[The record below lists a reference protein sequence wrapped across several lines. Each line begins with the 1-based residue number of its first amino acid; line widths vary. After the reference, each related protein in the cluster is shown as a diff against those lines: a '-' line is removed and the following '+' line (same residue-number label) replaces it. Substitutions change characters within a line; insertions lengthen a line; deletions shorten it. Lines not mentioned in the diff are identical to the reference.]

1 MTQTIKPNIKKKS
14 EFKCASLMAYA
25 YNSFIEEKTL
35 TLIDKLKEYLKTI
48 KRDTHLSFSNGEIV
62 YIPDLHG
69 DFVHLIIT
77 LHRHGLLDNDLN
89 LKKTH
94 DYVLLGDL
102 YDRGHH
108 SDSIDYWLN
117 KQIEKGV
124 KIFRLIGNHEMA
136 FFERDP
142 NGYPVIL
149 PAQDS
154 VKDIASNFQ
163 VTENLL
169 KSIAEGNILAAY
181 VSNDTI
187 YDFPILYIHS
197 FAISDDF
204 IELGL
209 EKNCDIYTFAHT
221 LNERLKKHGEYAYN
235 LFLDFKKTNKID
247 WKLMMKSF
255 LDDPLFNMYS
265 KRNDINTSFIWRRT
279 GLPTLKIYPSEL
291 DDLEIPDV
299 YQIVG
304 HTPVFFFKLPNEENN
319 KPFILPHKDGKGKIQ
334 FSDVGIGYHY
344 KEEFD
349 RLEVVINKKLAIS
362 I

>member
-1 MTQTIKPNIKKKS
+1 MTQTIKSNTKKRTDFKS
-14 EFKCASLMAYA
+14 ASLMSYA
-25 YNSFIEEKTL
+25 ENSSVVDKTIL
-35 TLIDKLKEYLKTI
+35 LVDKLKDYLKTI
-48 KRDTHLSFSNGEIV
+48 KKDSHLFFLNGEVV
-62 YIPDLHG
+62 YIPDIHG
-69 DFVHLIIT
+69 DFVHLITT
-77 LHRHGLLDNDLN
+77 LYRHGVLDNDLN

-94 DYVLLGDL
+94 DYVFLGDF
-102 YDRGHH
+102 YDRGHD
-108 SDSIDYWLN
+108 SDSIDYWVN

-142 NGYPVIL
+142 SGYPVIL

-154 VKDIASNFQ
+154 VKDIANNFQ

-169 KSIAEGNILAAY
+169 KSIAEGSILAAY
-181 VSNDTI
+181 VSSDPI
-187 YDFPILYIHS
+187 HDFPILYIHS
-197 FAISDDF
+197 FAINDDF
-204 IELGL
+204 TELGL
-209 EKNCDIYTFAHT
+209 EKNSDIYAFAHA

-279 GLPTLKIYPSEL
+279 GLPALKIYPL
-291 DDLEIPDV
+291 DLDEVEIPDV

-304 HTPVFFFKLPNEENN
+304 HTPVFFFKLPNAENN
-319 KPFILPHKDGKGKIQ
+319 RPLILTHKDGKGKVQ
-334 FSDVGIGYHY
+334 FSDVGMGYHY
-344 KEEFD
+344 KEELS
-349 RLEVVINKKLAIS
+349 RLEVVINKKLAVS